1 MEQTLSTYSWGHIVA
16 TASKIIAVLR
26 LPRFRDG
33 FSHPS
38 RLQALVVSAVI
49 SNTVS
54 IPPKAREKNSI
65 YWRLQERPIF
75 ILEGY
80 V

>member
-1 MEQTLSTYSWGHIVA
+1 MGLVIPA
-16 TASKIIAVLR
+16 
-26 LPRFRDG
+26 G
-33 FSHPS
+33 F
-38 RLQALVVSAVI
+38 QALVVSAVI

-54 IPPKAREKNSI
+54 IPLKLERNSI
-65 YWRLQERPIF
+65 YWRLHERPIF